1 MWNRSS
7 ESEHTCLVPD
17 LRKIALR
24 FSPWNVMLAVGLWY
38 SAFVMLRY
46 VPLYPFYWELFFF
59 YHKWVLNFCQMFF
72 LHLLKLSHSSVNV
85 VCFIDWFPDVESFF
99 HHWNNSMMV
108 NSVFFWCIA
117 EPNLLILCWGF
128 FIYVHQICWPVIL
141 LLLLL
146 SLSGFGIRVTLAL

>member
-1 MWNRSS
+1 MGCDVSCGFVIFS
-7 ESEHTCLVPD
+7 LCYVEVCLSIPIL
-17 LRKIALR
+17 LRD
-24 FSPWNVMLAVGLWY
+24 
-38 SAFVMLRY
+38 
-46 VPLYPFYWELFFF
+46 FFF
-59 YHKWVLNFCQMFF
+59 YHKWGLDFCQMFF

-99 HHWNNSMMV
+99 HHWNNLIMV

-128 FIYVHQICWPVIL
+128 FIYVHQIYWPVIL